1 MNKTLMTALALT
13 LLCGSSFAMDRG
25 TEKCMRED
33 TKKTTRKEDEHC
45 IAHLKA
51 AIEIK
56 EEHADGHK
64 KEMAILKHKHEKDE
78 KDVREMKKHLEKFES
93 AAEKKDD
100 KHDKL
105 DKKGRGF

>member
-33 TKKTTRKEDEHC
+33 KGKTTKKEDEHC

-51 AIEIK
+51 AIAIK
-56 EEHADGHK
+56 EERADGHK
-64 KEMAILKHKHEKDE
+64 KEIAILKHKQDKDE
-78 KDVREMKKHLEKFES
+78 KSVIEMKKHLEKFES
-93 AAEKKDD
+93 AAEKKEDR
-100 KHDKL
+100 
-105 DKKGRGF
+105 RGQK